1 MPAIPFPAELLEGIL
16 VHRNAKLIP
25 GNATAEILEVV
36 CAWPVSGQYG
46 PGTRVLYY
54 ALAAACVFA
63 RKEEWIRN
71 PCLAAVLLF
80 PAVAAIH
87 GIVLAALHR
96 NGAVDMD
103 VYGAF
108 QLCTI
113 GILTAPPTVRL
124 STTYFNNPGRD
135 IIFLWTGLL
144 LAGLLSL
151 VVEFIRLAPTAC
163 PPDDPA
169 SIEWAATGKFSY
181 NSNCSLVCSV
191 ANGPYSP
198 LRQDAAN
205 NINVIPVPH
214 ELTFNTAT
222 LLAAACC
229 IPAILLL
236 VTMWIKI
243 LEKNWEKFSR
253 RDREKEKPDESPIEG
268 TNGAT
273 PNHMRWISDRIR
285 SWLTLI
291 EVPIFVAAVLF
302 ILIKGEMNFFS
313 TPVRYQTEPIASIG
327 QWAPIVGTGLG
338 VVGSLYIL
346 LAADMEAEDK
356 KLQVPDDQLNEN
368 IVTRCP
374 RCDGC
379 AVLDEE
385 TGSGAESSRS
395 WQSIDE
401 QSSPPTA
408 RTATQP
414 SITTTFN
421 RASTTQSEGNADP
434 GGRKKVARALS
445 TASRALAA
453 KANSKF
459 EYSGFEV
466 QERNIFPTVP
476 GEDLRNGNLS
486 EFKNAYS
493 TPQPQSRASSPV
505 ESIEP
510 GSSNGQGT
518 SKTPLESPKH
528 LSLHIPQPTRV
539 VTRQRHSNTGPSRG
553 GPSEASNL
561 QALGISYE
569 TSASRQRDLP
579 EILMPDRQHA
589 SMTPSISDV
598 SPTALTPG
606 AQDTRLK
613 IVVSE
618 DQGGHS

>member
-1 MPAIPFPAELLEGIL
+1 
-16 VHRNAKLIP
+16 
-25 GNATAEILEVV
+25 
-36 CAWPVSGQYG
+36 
-46 PGTRVLYY
+46 
-54 ALAAACVFA
+54 
-63 RKEEWIRN
+63 
-71 PCLAAVLLF
+71 
-80 PAVAAIH
+80 
-87 GIVLAALHR
+87 
-96 NGAVDMD
+96 MD

-113 GILTAPPTVRL
+113 GILTAPPTVRI

-151 VVEFIRLAPTAC
+151 VVEFIRLTPTAC

-169 SIEWAATGKFSY
+169 SIEWAATRIFSY

-191 ANGPYSP
+191 AAGPYSP

-205 NINVIPVPH
+205 NIYVIPVPH

-253 RDREKEKPDESPIEG
+253 RDRKKEKPDESPIEG

-327 QWAPIVGTGLG
+327 KWDKTYPLLRTGITDDVLGQWAPIVGTGLG
-338 VVGSLYIL
+338 VVGSLYIF

-356 KLQVPDDQLNEN
+356 KLQIPEDQLNED
-368 IVTRCP
+368 IVTRCS

-379 AVLDEE
+379 AVLDED
-385 TGSGAESSRS
+385 TGSGADSSRS
-395 WQSIDE
+395 GQSIDE
-401 QSSPPTA
+401 QSSLPMA

-414 SITTTFN
+414 SIGTTVH
-421 RASTTQSEGNADP
+421 RASTTQSEGNTDP
-434 GGRKKVARALS
+434 GGRKKVARILS

-466 QERNIFPTVP
+466 QERNIFPTIP
-476 GEDLRNGNLS
+476 AEGFRNRDLS
-486 EFKNAYS
+486 DFQKAYN
-493 TPQPQSRASSPV
+493 TPQPRSRASSFV
-505 ESIEP
+505 ESIGP
-510 GSSNGQGT
+510 GSSEGQGT
-518 SKTPLESPKH
+518 SKTPLESPRH
-528 LSLHIPQPTRV
+528 LSLPVSQPTRV

-561 QALGISYE
+561 QDLGISYG
-569 TSASRQRDLP
+569 TSASRQRNLP
-579 EILMPDRQHA
+579 EILTPDRQHA
-589 SMTPSISDV
+589 SRTPSIPDV
-598 SPTALTPG
+598 SPTTLTPG
-606 AQDTRLK
+606 AQDTQLK